1 MFGVRPYLRHPR
13 ITRGGETL
21 LARIRVQ
28 WHPLLRSL
36 EHQTRGHWPKCA
48 CGRTVNLRHLLREC
62 PLTRAARTLIL
73 PAATP
78 LHDLCIRHEV
88 SVLKFLVFADLVP
101 GPETLYVVPR
111 ASAAAVPTVLVAA
124 AVAAAIADPVS
135 EAGVTTR
142 V

>member
-1 MFGVRPYLRHPR
+1 MANGPRADQVCSITVSAHFKLHPKSDTLSR
-13 ITRGGETL
+13 VTSYDMEGRKIITR
-21 LARIRVQ
+21 
-28 WHPLLRSL
+28 PPS
-36 EHQTRGHWPKCA
+36 
-48 CGRTVNLRHLLREC
+48 RTVNLRHLLREC
-62 PLTRAARTLIL
+62 PLTRAARNLIL

-88 SVLKFLVFADLVP
+88 SVLKFLVSADLVP

-124 AVAAAIADPVS
+124 AVAAAITDPVS

>member
-1 MFGVRPYLRHPR
+1 M
-13 ITRGGETL
+13 
-21 LARIRVQ
+21 
-28 WHPLLRSL
+28 
-36 EHQTRGHWPKCA
+36 
-48 CGRTVNLRHLLREC
+48 NLRHLLREC

-88 SVLKFLVFADLVP
+88 SVLKFLVSADLVP